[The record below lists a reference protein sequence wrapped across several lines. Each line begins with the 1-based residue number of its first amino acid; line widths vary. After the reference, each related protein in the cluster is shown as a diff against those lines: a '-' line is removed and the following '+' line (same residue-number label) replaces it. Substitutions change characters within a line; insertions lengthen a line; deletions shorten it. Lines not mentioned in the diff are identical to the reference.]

1 MSNRPDKAGWRQHW
15 HDIIFEA
22 DTRAGRNF
30 DVILLVVIL
39 ASLASLMLESVA
51 SIYKTYASL
60 FKTLE
65 WIFTAIF
72 SIEYIVRLMVV
83 RSKSRYALSFYG
95 IIDLLSILPAFIAL
109 VIRGAHYIMIIRS
122 LRLIRVFR
130 VLKMVR
136 FLSEANLLSS
146 ALRASRAKII
156 VFLMAVVCATFILGT
171 AMYLI
176 EGPEHGFK
184 SIPSSIYWCIVTLT
198 TVGYGD
204 ISPQTTFGQIFAS
217 IIMILGYGIIAVPT
231 GIVTSEMTKARA
243 KQDENECPKCHLKAH
258 DTDAAYCKNCGTQ
271 LPWITNA

>member
-1 MSNRPDKAGWRQHW
+1 MTNRPQQPGWRQHW
-15 HDIIFEA
+15 HNIIFEA

-30 DVILLVVIL
+30 DVVLLFVIL

-51 SIYKTYASL
+51 SIYSKYAL
-60 FKTLE
+60 VFKTLE
-65 WIFTAIF
+65 WIFTAVF
-72 SIEYIVRLMVV
+72 SIEYIIRLMVV
-83 RSKSRYALSFYG
+83 RSKARYALSFYG

-109 VIRGAHYIMIIRS
+109 VITGAHYLMVVRS

-146 ALRASRAKII
+146 ALKASRAKII
-156 VFLMAVVCATFILGT
+156 VFMVAVICATFICGT

-204 ISPQTTFGQIFAS
+204 ISPQTPLGQIFAS
-217 IIMILGYGIIAVPT
+217 VIMILGYGIIAVPT
-231 GIVTSEMTKARA
+231 GIVTSEMTKVRA
-243 KQDENECPKCHLKAH
+243 SQEENRCAKCGQKAH
-258 DTDAAYCKNCGTQ
+258 DTDALYCKKCGTE
-271 LPWITNA
+271 LPWNANA